1 MTYKNKSVI
10 LLLGNPNVGKTNLF
24 NSLTKS
30 YKPVGNYPG
39 LTVDFNK
46 SSISLNEVID
56 IDIIDLPGI
65 YSICPHSEDEAVT
78 INAIN
83 NYDKIYEKKILVIV
97 VDLTNIRKGLYLVS
111 QFMELGEPV
120 IVVFSKYDLF
130 IKKKILIN
138 MNLLSKKIGIPI
150 FNMDYSN
157 FNSIKKLHISLID
170 ILNNY
175 NDFLIKKPIICTL
188 KESSLS
194 FMELTILDNLYMQV
208 PQYYRYKNK
217 KNIKF
222 FKNFIFFSL
231 FSNKLGKIS
240 KKNYMKNIHFNK
252 LKLHFSVSLINKS
265 IYQRYKRI
273 DSWISD
279 IYSSLIKKDNNINK
293 LTISMD
299 KIALHPILGF
309 VLLISLFGIF
319 FEVLFVWTAPVIDL
333 IENGQYFLINY
344 IKLLLN
350 KNSLLCSLIT
360 DGIISGAGS
369 VLVFT
374 PLLVLL
380 FSFINILEESGYL
393 ARTTCLVNKF
403 MNIIGLSGKSFF
415 PLLTGFCCAVPAI
428 LATRIIDSKK
438 ARLITILVLPFI
450 SCSARLPVYGLLI
463 STTFSKTFFF
473 NNYIP
478 IGVFIIIA
486 MYVLGFILVIVI
498 AFILKLFLKTDSSSM
513 IIELPSYKI
522 PSFYSVVSNTIRK
535 IHTFIKD
542 VGTIILIVTII
553 LWSSFKFPI
562 HKVYIDKST
571 TFYLV
576 TQTDLKNTYAG
587 KLGLF
592 IEPLIK
598 PLGFD
603 WKIGIGLIAS
613 FTAREVMLSAL
624 KVANEMENNYK
635 EKSYIKKKYTPLV
648 ALSLMIFFA
657 VAMQCISTLAIT
669 RKELNSNFWPI
680 FQFISM
686 TILAWFLSFIFY
698 QVGLFLG
705 FS

>member
-1 MTYKNKSVI
+1 MTCENKSVI

-39 LTVDFNK
+39 LTVVFNK
-46 SSISLNEVID
+46 STISLNEFTNVD
-56 IDIIDLPGI
+56 VIDLPGI
-65 YSICPHSEDEAVT
+65 YSICPHSEDEALTV
-78 INAIN
+78 NAIN
-83 NYDKIYEKKILVIV
+83 NYDKIYEKKIIVIV
-97 VDLTNIRKGLYLVS
+97 VDLTNMRKGLYLVS
-111 QFMELGEPV
+111 QFIELGEPV

-130 IKKKILIN
+130 IKKNISIN
-138 MNLLSKKIGIPI
+138 IESLSKKIGVPL
-150 FNMDYSN
+150 FNIDYFD
-157 FNSIKKLHISLID
+157 FNSIDKLRISLIN

-175 NDFLIKKPIICTL
+175 SDFLKKKPMICTV
-188 KESSLS
+188 KQSSLS
-194 FMELTILDNLYMQV
+194 LVELTILDNLYMQI
-208 PQYYRYKNK
+208 PQYYRYNNK
-217 KNIKF
+217 KNISF
-222 FKNFIFFSL
+222 FKNNIFFSL

-252 LKLHFSVSLINKS
+252 LKLHFSISLINKS

-273 DSWISD
+273 DFWISK
-279 IYSSLIKKDNNINK
+279 IYSSLNKENNNVNK
-293 LTISMD
+293 LTIAID
-299 KIALHPILGF
+299 KIALHPVLGF
-309 VLLISLFGIF
+309 VLLIFMFGIF
-319 FEVLFVWTAPVIDL
+319 FEVLFVWTAPVIDI
-333 IENGQYFLINY
+333 IEHGQHLLINY
-344 IKLLLN
+344 IRLWLN

-380 FSFINILEESGYL
+380 FSFINVLEESGYL

-463 STTFSKTFFF
+463 STTFSKTLLFY
-473 NNYIP
+473 NCIP
-478 IGVFIIIA
+478 IGVFIIIT
-486 MYVLGFILVIVI
+486 MYILGFILVIFM

-513 IIELPSYKI
+513 IIELPSYTM
-522 PSFYSVVSNTIRK
+522 PSLYSVISNTGRK
-535 IHTFIKD
+535 IYIFIKD

-562 HKVYIDKST
+562 HRISLSENNN
-571 TFYLV
+571 FHLV

-587 KLGLF
+587 KIGLF
-592 IEPLIK
+592 VEPIIK

-635 EKSYIKKKYTPLV
+635 EKNYIKKKYTPLV

-680 FQFISM
+680 LQFFTM
-686 TILAWFLSFIFY
+686 TILAWLLSFIFY
-698 QVGLFLG
+698 QIGLFLG